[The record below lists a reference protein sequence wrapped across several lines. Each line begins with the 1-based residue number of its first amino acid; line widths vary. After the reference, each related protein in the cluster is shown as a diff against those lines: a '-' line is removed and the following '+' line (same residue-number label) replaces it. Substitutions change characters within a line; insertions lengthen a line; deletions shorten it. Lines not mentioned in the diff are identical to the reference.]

1 MRQASSKRFLLGLT
15 VAVMTALVFMV
26 ATPASSATTLG
37 PNGEA
42 LTLTIT
48 PVNSTTFTVTLTV
61 DTSVASFTLP
71 GSFINAAG
79 VKISSSATGSSQLT
93 VTNGA
98 TDVSGTFTFTAG
110 GINASGCSGAG
121 AGFVCSGANAGQ
133 GTYNATGGVM
143 TFSWTITTG
152 SGGANAIDTVKV
164 EYVDANGNKV
174 GAIVSQFV
182 PPGGSPV
189 PEPGTLALLGTGLVG
204 IAGMVRR
211 RFYS

>member
-26 ATPASSATTLG
+26 ATPSSSATTLG

-79 VKISSSATGSSQLT
+79 VKISSSATGSQVSVL
-93 VTNGA
+93 NGA
-98 TDVSGTFTFTAG
+98 TSVGGSFTFALG
-110 GINASGCSGAG
+110 GVNASGCSGAG
-121 AGFVCSGANAGQ
+121 SGFVCSGANAGQ
-133 GTYNATGGVM
+133 GSYNATGGVM
-143 TFSWTITTG
+143 TFSWTIT
-152 SGGANAIDTVKV
+152 SANGLDTANTVKV
-164 EYVDANGNKV
+164 EYVDANGKKV
-174 GAIVSQFV
+174 GAIVSMNV
-182 PPGGSPV
+182 PTPGSPPPV
-189 PEPGTLALLGTGLVG
+189 PKPGTLGLLGTGLVG
-204 IAGMVRR
+204 IAGLVRR
-211 RFYS
+211 RFRS

>member
-79 VKISSSATGSSQLT
+79 VKISSSATGSSQLM
-93 VTNGA
+93 VMNGA
-98 TDVSGTFTFTAG
+98 TDVSGMFTFTAG

-182 PPGGSPV
+182 PPGGAPV

>member
-26 ATPASSATTLG
+26 ATPSSSATTLG

-71 GSFINAAG
+71 GSFINAGG

-93 VTNGA
+93 VFNGT
-98 TDVSGTFTFTAG
+98 TDVSTMFSFQAG
-110 GINASGCSGAG
+110 GINASGCSGSG

-133 GTYNATGGVM
+133 GSYNATGGVM

-152 SGGANAIDTVKV
+152 AGGANAIDSVKV

-182 PPGGSPV
+182 PPGTAV